1 MIDIFHSA
9 TYLHS
14 SIFYSCLF
22 HHDSFLSELSK
33 RMTRMVEMI
42 GSSVFDQTHSQSMR
56 DTRFNVLDF
65 ADILQYFATLFSRMY
80 EEYLWRH

>member
-1 MIDIFHSA
+1 MIDIFHST

-14 SIFYSCLF
+14 SIFYPCLF

-42 GSSVFDQTHSQSMR
+42 GSSVSSQTHSQVR
-56 DTRFNVLDF
+56 DTRFHVLDF